1 MNYRRSLREKPGNN
15 STPEAAMIDTFSML
29 LSTRS
34 GTENTIQNILNQDFD
49 LEVESECSYDS
60 LLYAVQCRINDS
72 GSNLNANNVVRDMVG
87 ASSNNEASQA
97 VNAMCGQMS
106 QETYANE
113 FKHYNQENRQDLKE
127 YFDGGTY
134 MNEDRQ
140 TKLENGPNSPPTKK
154 LEDDLKFINSMY
166 NDLAQERGMEFPDD
180 MTNFENCEI
189 GAAMCCWIQDRQ
201 ANDNNGGCTTPYDE
215 NCVDEDPADNTDIC
229 YVDMERDIGSSHV
242 PGGFAVF
249 EGESEGDT
257 HCHGF
262 AWDAAE
268 EDAIARYK
276 GNNLFYVSMYDH
288 LYTRGMCIRS
298 FLLFFVRN
306 YSYHAHALYIFV
318 QYIAIFFLT
327 TYDLLYIIDR
337 ICPCR
342 TWLSHVRLRRTDA
355 SSQQV

>member
-1 MNYRRSLREKPGNN
+1 MKLAIAATTLLTINTPTTAVNVRGQAKRRTQNFEIVDDKIMTYRRALREVDHIESSPKA
-15 STPEAAMIDTFSML
+15 ELIDTFTKL
-29 LSTRS
+29 LASRS
-34 GTENTIQNILNQDFD
+34 GTAVTIQSILDQDFD
-49 LEVESECSYDS
+49 LEVEDECSYDS
-60 LLYAVQCRINDS
+60 LVYAVQCRIDNTN
-72 GSNLNANNVVRDMVG
+72 SNLNANAVVRDMVG
-87 ASSNNEASQA
+87 ATNNNQA
-97 VNAMCGQMS
+97 EQTVKNMCGQMA
-106 QETYANE
+106 QESYANE
-113 FKHYNQENRQDLKE
+113 FKHYNQEYRQEMKE

-140 TKLENGPNSPPTKK
+140 TKLEYGQNSPPSKVLK
-154 LEDDLKFINSMY
+154 DDLKFINNMY
-166 NDLAQERGMEFPDD
+166 NNIAQERGMEFPDD

-201 ANDNNGGCTTPYDE
+201 ANDNNGGCATPYDE

-268 EDAIARYK
+268 QDAIARYK

-288 LYTRGMCIRS
+288 LYTRGK
-298 FLLFFVRN
+298 
-306 YSYHAHALYIFV
+306 
-318 QYIAIFFLT
+318 
-327 TYDLLYIIDR
+327 
-337 ICPCR
+337 
-342 TWLSHVRLRRTDA
+342 
-355 SSQQV
+355 